1 VQYPAFMFQRNS
13 PLPPKSFEETPF
25 TWVATT
31 NDLEDMLAVLRGA
44 SEIAVD
50 LEHHDYR
57 TYGGFVCLMQVSTRQ
72 QDWIVDTLALREE
85 LEDLNE
91 VFTNHNIVKVKHTT
105 FTVSGISRSYTC
117 YQGIS
122 WCRVRHRLVAA

>member
-105 FTVSGISRSYTC
+105 FTVSGISRSFTY

-122 WCRVRHRLVAA
+122 WCRVGHRLVAA